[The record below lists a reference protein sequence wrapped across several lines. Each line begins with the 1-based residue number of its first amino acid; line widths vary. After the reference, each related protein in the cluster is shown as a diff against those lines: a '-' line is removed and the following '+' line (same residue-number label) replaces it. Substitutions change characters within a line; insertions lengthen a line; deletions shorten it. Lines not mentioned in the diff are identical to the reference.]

1 MNSPHEHRYI
11 GYTLVDI
18 TPTGVIRDS
27 ASQQTQRNQQRNWE
41 TVIQCISLLTQPSML
56 KWDIVDAEKVTD
68 RFDFGEMYQG
78 LQKVWMFEF
87 SVERPDIFGQQPDP
101 VEYLAN
107 CFDEVPVI
115 VGLEESARFIL
126 PIFYTNGAIK
136 NIYFNKR

>member
-1 MNSPHEHRYI
+1 MNSPHEHRYV

-27 ASQQTQRNQQRNWE
+27 ALQQMQRNQQRNWE
-41 TVIQCISLLTQPSML
+41 TVIQCISLLTQPNML
-56 KWDIVDAEKVTD
+56 KWDIVDSEKVTEY
-68 RFDFGEMYQG
+68 FDFGEMYQG
-78 LQKVWMFEF
+78 SQKVWMFEF
-87 SVERPDIFGQQPDP
+87 SVDRSDIFGQESDP

>member
-1 MNSPHEHRYI
+1 MNTLPEHHYV

-27 ASQQTQRNQQRNWE
+27 ALQQMQRNQQRNWE
-41 TVIQCISLLTQPSML
+41 TVIQCISLLTQPNIL
-56 KWDIVDAEKVTD
+56 KWGIVEPDKVTD
-68 RFDFGEMYQG
+68 YFDFGEMYQG
-78 LQKVWMFEF
+78 PQKVWVFEF
-87 SVERPDIFGQQPDP
+87 SVDRSDIFGQEPDP

-115 VGLEESARFIL
+115 MGLEESARFIL